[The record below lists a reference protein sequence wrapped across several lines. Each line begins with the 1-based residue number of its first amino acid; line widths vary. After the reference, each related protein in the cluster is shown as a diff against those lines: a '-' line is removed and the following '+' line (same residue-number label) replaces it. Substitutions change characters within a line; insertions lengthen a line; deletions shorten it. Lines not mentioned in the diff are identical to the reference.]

1 MSAVIIG
8 LLAGAGI
15 GAWVY
20 SQGMRRTGGN
30 TKSAL
35 IVAGVVALIVFVFVW
50 SVALMIDSALG
61 KN

>member
-1 MSAVIIG
+1 MSAVVIG
-8 LLAGAGI
+8 LLAGAGV
-15 GAWVY
+15 GAWIY

-35 IVAGVVALIVFVFVW
+35 IVAGVVGAIVFVFVW
-50 SVALMIDSALG
+50 SVALMIDSAMS